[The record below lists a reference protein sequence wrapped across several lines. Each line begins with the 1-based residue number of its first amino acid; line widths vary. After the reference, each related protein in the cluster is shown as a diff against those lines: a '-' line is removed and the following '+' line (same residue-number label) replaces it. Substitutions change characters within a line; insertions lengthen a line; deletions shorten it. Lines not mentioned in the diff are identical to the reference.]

1 MPEVERRIGGWQ
13 RGFWCGTASVGGFG
27 ERYIFS
33 GRRGEAVAAREEK
46 GVQRRQSGGK

>member
-1 MPEVERRIGGWQ
+1 MLGVERRIGRWQ
-13 RGFWCGTASVGGFG
+13 RGFWCETVLVEGFG

-33 GRRGEAVAAREEK
+33 ERQGEAVAARVKK